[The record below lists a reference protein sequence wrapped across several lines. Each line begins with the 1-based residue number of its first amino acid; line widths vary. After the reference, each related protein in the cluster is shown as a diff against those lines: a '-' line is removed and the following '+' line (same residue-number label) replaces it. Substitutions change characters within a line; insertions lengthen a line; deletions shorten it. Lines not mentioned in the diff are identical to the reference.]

1 MCRSGLILKRTMKCN
16 ARVGNCLERPAN
28 TFEVRIKASQPQIEA
43 AVGNWHVLAAHHY
56 TGSASAEVAQVS
68 ILLSVQ
74 AQASA
79 LHIGESLRSFLD
91 FLLPMFILIFFLFH
105 QIFLFEFSL

>member
-1 MCRSGLILKRTMKCN
+1 MKCN

-43 AVGNWHVLAAHHY
+43 AVGNWHVLAAHHDVV
-56 TGSASAEVAQVS
+56 SAAPAEVAQVS

>member
-43 AVGNWHVLAAHHY
+43 AVGNWHVLAAHHDV
-56 TGSASAEVAQVS
+56 GSAGVEVAQVS
-68 ILLSVQ
+68 ILLSVRV
-74 AQASA
+74 QASA
-79 LHIGESLRSFLD
+79 LHIGESLRS
-91 FLLPMFILIFFLFH
+91 LLNFVFTKLLLYRLYFTF
-105 QIFLFEFSL
+105 